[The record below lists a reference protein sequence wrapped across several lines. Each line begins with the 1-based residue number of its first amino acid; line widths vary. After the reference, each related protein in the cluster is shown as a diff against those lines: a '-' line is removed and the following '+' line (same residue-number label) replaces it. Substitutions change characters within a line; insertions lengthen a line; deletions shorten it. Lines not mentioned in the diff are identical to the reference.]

1 MRKTLTA
8 LLFAATLPTL
18 AMAAPQGPAHGPD
31 EPHFPGPA
39 MMHHR
44 GPGMLE
50 SLDLNRDQRRQVG
63 RLMGE
68 QRQQRHK
75 INESYLAKLPE
86 AEKKAMHDA
95 LAASEAKT
103 RGDIRALLTP
113 EQQKQFDD
121 IVKKQDE
128 RRAEWAEFLAWKA
141 QKEKK
146 AQ

>member
-18 AMAAPQGPAHGPD
+18 AMAAPEGPVHGPD
-31 EPHFPGPA
+31 MGQGAGPG

-44 GPGMLE
+44 GPGPLE
-50 SLDLNRDQRRQVG
+50 GLDLSREQRQQVG
-63 RLMGE
+63 KLMGE
-68 QRQQRHK
+68 QMKQRRE
-75 INESYLAKLPE
+75 ITETYLDKLPA

-103 RGDIRALLTP
+103 RSDIRAVLKP
-113 EQQKQFDD
+113 EQQKEFDEMN
-121 IVKKQDE
+121 KKRDE
-128 RRAEWAEFLAWKA
+128 RRAEWAEFQAWKA
-141 QKEKK
+141 QKDKK